1 MITSI
6 FFVKRNIKTDLF
18 LIEYNGYSLKK
29 PKCISTVNF
38 IQIRLQ
44 IQYAFLRFEWLHVN
58 IS

>member
-6 FFVKRNIKTDLF
+6 FLLKRNIKTDLF

-44 IQYAFLRFEWLHVN
+44 IQYAFLLVEWLHVN